1 MKIVF
6 YNSALLSAVGYR
18 DTLPGHTA
26 AHSRTTEEALLYNA
40 FFNFLEQN
48 ISSYGFSDTLPAH
61 PGRTPGRLCGCET
74 GGKNT
79 PGCPAQVCGP
89 GTRAGR
95 PASVSRP

>member
-6 YNSALLSAVGYR
+6 YNSARLSAVGYR

-26 AHSRTTEEALLYNA
+26 AHSRTTEKALLYNA

-74 GGKNT
+74 GGKKHT
-79 PGCPAQVCGP
+79 RVCGP

-95 PASVSRP
+95 PASVSWP